1 MTYVDVHS
9 IKGGIAPFDFYRH
22 YLPDVVLKPYGWN
35 GAGICPFHI
44 DSNPGSFFVNTESGA
59 FKCFSCGAK
68 GDVIAFTMALHG
80 LGFPDALAKLADE
93 WWLP

>member
-44 DSNPGSFFVNTESGA
+44 DSNPGSFFVNTE
-59 FKCFSCGAK
+59 
-68 GDVIAFTMALHG
+68 
-80 LGFPDALAKLADE
+80 
-93 WWLP
+93 